1 MMPSL
6 NQLLMMVGRSL
17 RNPREGAE
25 EVLALGVPRDAL
37 WLIMGLV
44 VVLSVILAEVTA
56 LIAMATV
63 GNTMDITGLLSNPIM
78 AGGLQLIILLVM
90 VVAVHRIGRGMGGT
104 GSFEES
110 LLLMSWLQFI
120 MVVIQVVQTLTLVI
134 MPPLAGLVGI
144 AALGLFFWLLTH
156 FVAVIH
162 GFTSLAQ
169 VFVMILVSGFGIS
182 FCLMLILVFLGV
194 ELPTAPGGI

>member
-25 EVLALGVPRDAL
+25 EVLALGVPREGL
-37 WLIMGLV
+37 WPILGLV
-44 VVLSVILAEVTA
+44 VVLSVMLAE
-56 LIAMATV
+56 
-63 GNTMDITGLLSNPIM
+63 ITGLIAVSTAGEQMEITGILANPAM
-78 AGGLQLIILLVM
+78 AGALQLVLLVVM
-90 VVAVHRIGRGMGGT
+90 VVAVHRVGRAMGGT

-120 MVVIQVVQTLTLVI
+120 MVVIQVFQTAALMI
-134 MPPLAGLVGI
+134 APPLAGLVGI
-144 AALGLFFWLLTH
+144 FALVLFFWLLTH

-169 VFVMILVSGFGIS
+169 VFVMILVSGFAIS
-182 FCLMLILVFLGV
+182 FALMLVLAILGV
-194 ELPTAPGGI
+194 EMPTAPGGI

>member
-37 WLIMGLV
+37 WLIMALV
-44 VVLSVILAEVTA
+44 VVLSVMLAEITG
-56 LIAMATV
+56 LIAATSE
-63 GNTMDITGLLSNPIM
+63 MQITGLLANPIV
-78 AGGLQLIILLVM
+78 AGALQLFLLVVM
-90 VVAVHRIGRGMGGT
+90 IVAVYRIGRAMGGT

-120 MVVIQVVQTLTLVI
+120 MVVIQVFQTTALLI
-134 MPPLAGLVGI
+134 MPPLAGIIGI
-144 AALGLFFWLLTH
+144 LALALFFWLLTN
-156 FVAVIH
+156 FVAVLH
-162 GFTSLAQ
+162 GFTSLMQ
-169 VFVMILVSGFGIS
+169 VFVMILVSGFAIS
-182 FCLMLILVFLGV
+182 FGLMLILAIFGIQM
-194 ELPTAPGGI
+194 PTPQGGGI